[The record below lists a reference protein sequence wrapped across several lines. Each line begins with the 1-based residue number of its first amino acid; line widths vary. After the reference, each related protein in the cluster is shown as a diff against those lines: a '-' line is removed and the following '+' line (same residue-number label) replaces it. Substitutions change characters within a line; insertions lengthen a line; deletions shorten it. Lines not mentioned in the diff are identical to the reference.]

1 MSSHLERADRAGELL
16 NALPDV
22 SPPYDFA
29 EFSRRSGQRSRGART
44 QMFATAAVVVLAVAA
59 LAVRLGDR
67 LPDSA
72 RTGGPRAAAPFLTD
86 AAAGRSRAPESQDL
100 AQEPAVASLGSRA
113 AVTRLEDRIAQLDDL
128 LSAARAAPDQPTALQ
143 RLQQER
149 ARVFGT
155 LVQVRAAQNVADQ
168 SL

>member
-1 MSSHLERADRAGELL
+1 MSSDLERVDRAGQLP

-29 EFSRRSGQRSRGART
+29 EFSRRSGRRSHGVRM

-67 LPDSA
+67 LPEAA
-72 RTGGPRAAAPFLTD
+72 RPGEPAGAAPLLPD
-86 AAAGRSRAPESQDL
+86 AVAARSPAESQNL

-128 LSAARAAPDQPTALQ
+128 LSAARAAPDQATALQ
-143 RLQQER
+143 TLQQER

-155 LVQVRAAQNVADQ
+155 LVQVRAAQNVTDQ

>member
-1 MSSHLERADRAGELL
+1 
-16 NALPDV
+16 
-22 SPPYDFA
+22 
-29 EFSRRSGQRSRGART
+29 
-44 QMFATAAVVVLAVAA
+44 
-59 LAVRLGDR
+59 
-67 LPDSA
+67 
-72 RTGGPRAAAPFLTD
+72 
-86 AAAGRSRAPESQDL
+86 
-100 AQEPAVASLGSRA
+100 
-113 AVTRLEDRIAQLDDL
+113 VTRLEDRIAQLDDL